1 MKKILM
7 LMSVALLAG
16 CLRAENYDI
25 LGFRNDIF
33 VMAEGYKISFSEQKP
48 VLVKTELIEENNFK
62 YNEAQTVYKG
72 YSVLNAKVYRRDL
85 YAQELL
91 RPNKNGVLSSPG
103 LPHKLSDKETYKVI
117 GKVEIDGV
125 EYRLLPDAI
134 EGFAFLINNQGEFY
148 GKAGQIKDGY
158 LILLENEFFP
168 YPKDLR
174 MINVNTS
181 KAEQTKPIEGY
192 DVKYDGVRLDRIWFT
207 YLDYQ
212 SGDKG
217 TFENVSF
224 PNKPGLIT
232 INGVNMRVLQADND
246 KITYMLLK

>member
-33 VMAEGYKISFSEQKP
+33 IMAEGYKITFYEHDP
-48 VLVKTELIEENNFK
+48 VLIKTEMIEEDNFK
-62 YNEAQTVYKG
+62 YNTAQTVYKG
-72 YSVLNAKVYRRDL
+72 YSVLSTKRYRRDV
-85 YAQELL
+85 YAQDWV
-91 RPNKNGVLSSPG
+91 RVNKNGALSSPG
-103 LPHKLSDKETYKVI
+103 LPRKFSTKEKFQLI
-117 GKVEIDGV
+117 GQVTIDGV
-125 EYRLLPDAI
+125 VYRLVPDVLD
-134 EGFAFLINNQGEFY
+134 GFAFLINDQGEFY
-148 GKAGQIKDGY
+148 KKAGQIKDGY

-168 YPKDLR
+168 YPQDLR
-174 MINVNTS
+174 MIAVNAS
-181 KAEQTKPIEGY
+181 RAEQTKPTEGY

-212 SGDKG
+212 SGEKG
-217 TFENVSF
+217 TFENISF

-232 INGVNMRVLQADND
+232 INGINMRVLQADND

>member
-33 VMAEGYKISFSEQKP
+33 VMAEGYKISFYDQEP
-48 VLVKTELIEENNFK
+48 VLIKTELIEENNFK

-72 YSVLNAKVYRRDL
+72 YSVLNTKVYRRDL
-85 YAQELL
+85 YAQDLV
-91 RPNKNGVLSSPG
+91 RANKNGVLSSPG
-103 LPHKLSDKETYKVI
+103 LPHKLSDKKTYKVI
-117 GKVEIDGV
+117 GQVEIDGV
-125 EYRLLPDAI
+125 EYRLVPDTI
-134 EGFAFLINNQGEFY
+134 EGFAFLIDNQGKFY
-148 GKAGQIKDGY
+148 GKAGQIKDSY

-174 MINVNTS
+174 MINVNTN
-181 KAEQTKPIEGY
+181 KAEQTKPTEGY

-217 TFENVSF
+217 TFENISF

-232 INGVNMRVLQADND
+232 INGINMRVLQADND